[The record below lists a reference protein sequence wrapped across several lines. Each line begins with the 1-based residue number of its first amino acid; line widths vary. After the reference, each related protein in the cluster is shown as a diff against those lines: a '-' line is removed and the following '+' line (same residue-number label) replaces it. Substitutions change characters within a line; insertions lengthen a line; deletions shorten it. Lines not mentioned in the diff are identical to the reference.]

1 MGKKSEWYW
10 TCQQHQK
17 GTKRQIFSILRENY
31 FQIRILGPVKLLIE
45 SKNLD
50 IVKHGWLS

>member
-10 TCQQHQK
+10 NCKQHQK